1 MSHLLAVVGKDAC
14 QSGMFA
20 RLLARFERLSGCRI
34 ACRTERDWCTFA
46 VTSPEFGASQALV
59 IDPESGAFLAIIGA
73 WVEVAGPGPASPER
87 LLRRC
92 LREPLTSVVR
102 DIEGAFFLVF
112 GDPRT
117 HGVAMATDIVG
128 SLHVFVRDV
137 PGGLAICTSARALA
151 ALGAG
156 ALDPVG
162 RRNFGP
168 PASSSRIAACGRECE
183 SSAPGAS

>member
-20 RLLARFERLSGCRI
+20 RLHARFERLSGCRI
-34 ACRTERDWCTFA
+34 AHQTERDWCALA
-46 VTSPEFGASQALV
+46 VTSPEFGKRQTLV
-59 IDPESGAFLAIIGA
+59 IDPESGAFLAIVGA
-73 WVEVAGPGPASPER
+73 WVEVTGPGPASPER
-87 LLRRC
+87 LLQRC
-92 LREPLTSVVR
+92 LREQLNSVVR

-112 GDPRT
+112 GDLRT
-117 HGVAMATDIVG
+117 HSVAMATDIAG

-156 ALDPVG
+156 ALDPVAVQE
-162 RRNFGP
+162 FW
-168 PASSSRIAACGRECE
+168 ASGIIFEDRSLWQG
-183 SSAPGAS
+183 